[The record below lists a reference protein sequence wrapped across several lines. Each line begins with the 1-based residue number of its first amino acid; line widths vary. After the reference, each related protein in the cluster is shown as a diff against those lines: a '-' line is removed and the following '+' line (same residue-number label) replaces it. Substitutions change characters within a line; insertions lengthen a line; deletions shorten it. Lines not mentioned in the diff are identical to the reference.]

1 MVWVWAWC
9 GVGGGGATVYL
20 VHGLLDLAQ
29 ADVQVHLLL
38 LQLAALLVEQV
49 GVVVDEVQVVAR
61 RDGHGA
67 RATLRQPVVGLRR
80 GRREKECNNNNN
92 TFYLRVPFKATKD
105 AAQSGIN
112 SNNTQANRLINKRG
126 NFKWYKSIK
135 QLH

>member
-1 MVWVWAWC
+1 VCEANLDCLSVKRHISSFNSED
-9 GVGGGGATVYL
+9 GVGCGCGCGRGVVLGGGATVYL

-80 GRREKECNNNNN
+80 GRREKECNNNN
-92 TFYLRVPFKATKD
+92 TFYL
-105 AAQSGIN
+105 
-112 SNNTQANRLINKRG
+112 
-126 NFKWYKSIK
+126 
-135 QLH
+135 